1 MNNIQPTTKLINDN
15 LQFIIDGIKLASDV
29 VISTMGG
36 SGKNIILSDNK
47 DLKFTKDGVSVA
59 KSISLPDPEK
69 NIGAKLLIN
78 AANKTVEQCGDGTT
92 STILFVRS
100 LIDSVYIQDV
110 TDINKFIDDLDDFLE
125 KFQEI
130 IKNQSKTVDNIDDIY
145 KIALTSSKSPKIAAL
160 IKDIYSKTGFKA
172 NISLEESKVS
182 DKTYYDLIEGLN
194 FESGMIN
201 TRFANQ
207 DNGNCTF
214 ENAVLVLEEDLVS
227 SPQSY
232 EKILGH
238 CLDSDTAIVIM
249 APMFSDAFVRFAL
262 TNKMQNGLKIC
273 LVKAPG
279 YGNYSKENYKD
290 IMSFANDDSTVN
302 KIVISQH
309 DFTIYNKPETIKL
322 NRRLSQLQK
331 MADNSTEVYDI
342 EDYTNRIHRLNQ
354 TGAIIYVGGV
364 TEKNIKEEYDRIE
377 DAIGAVSSA
386 IKSGYVRGAG
396 VELVQIIPL
405 FKDSP
410 IFKLIKEVLYKPY
423 SQILKNANIT
433 RTLKTDIPYNVRSKT
448 YDENIIDAS
457 SIVIN
462 SLTNAVS
469 LFKLL
474 INTSYVVHNE

>member
-1 MNNIQPTTKLINDN
+1 MNNTQPTTKIINDN
-15 LQFIIDGIKLASDV
+15 LQFIIDGIKIASDV

-36 SGKNIILSDNK
+36 SGKNIILSNNK
-47 DLKFTKDGVSVA
+47 DLNFTKDGVSVA
-59 KSISLPDPEK
+59 KAISLPNPEN

-100 LIDSVYIQDV
+100 LIESIYIQDV
-110 TDINKFIDDLDDFLE
+110 KDINEFIEDLDEFVN

-130 IKNQSKTVDNIDDIY
+130 IKQQSKTVDNIDDIY
-145 KIALTSSKSPKIAAL
+145 KIALTSSKSAKIAAL

-194 FESGMIN
+194 FESGMVN

-207 DNGNCTF
+207 DNGNCTL
-214 ENAVLVLEEDLVS
+214 ENAVLILEEELVS

-232 EKILGH
+232 EKILGY
-238 CLDSDTAIVIM
+238 CLENDTAIVIM
-249 APMFSDAFVRFAL
+249 APMFSDAFVRFTV

-273 LVKAPG
+273 LVKTPG

-290 IMSFANDDSTVN
+290 IRSFANDDSTVN

-309 DFTIYNKPETIKL
+309 DFTIYNKPDIVKL
-322 NRRLSQLQK
+322 NRRLSQLEK
-331 MADNSTEVYDI
+331 LAENSTEVYDI
-342 EDYTNRIHRLNQ
+342 EDYKNRIHRLNQ

-364 TEKNIKEEYDRIE
+364 TEKNLKEEYDRIE

-386 IKSGYVRGAG
+386 LKSGYVRGAG

-405 FKDSP
+405 FKDSR